1 MPDTVRGPPP
11 NALFQWLEEMLKANR
26 DTYVAVV
33 LLAICGVL
41 FSSTFYVEDMGYATI
56 GSEVWPQL
64 ILVVLAALT
73 LAYLFQSLRQGREA
87 GGEEGGGFRGWLGRY
102 RNALWCYLL
111 FFLFLVTLPW
121 LGMLLGG
128 ILFVFLT
135 LTVLG
140 NRSPRDHLIH
150 GIIAVGTITLMW
162 AIFTFGLNVFLPQG
176 EILPPL

>member
-1 MPDTVRGPPP
+1 
-11 NALFQWLEEMLKANR
+11 MLGINR

-33 LLAICGVL
+33 LLVVCGIL
-41 FSSTFYVEDMGYATI
+41 FASTFYVEDMGYATI

-64 ILVVLAALT
+64 ILVVLGVLT
-73 LAYLFQSLRQGREA
+73 LAYLFQSLRKGK
-87 GGEEGGGFRGWLGRY
+87 GTGEGKGGGFRGWLERY

-150 GIIAVGTITLMW
+150 GTIAVGTITTMW
-162 AIFTFGLNVFLPQG
+162 AIFTFGLKVFLPQG